1 VLMWLVRRV
10 WPKPEAA
17 PARPRTRR
25 RPRPRFG
32 SVISGRKCGRL
43 LVYFPER
50 IRRTRPAVAMK
61 WHDRTRQ
68 VRQLPELGN
77 PSRGTRPERAT
88 EMRQSKSRH
97 NVSSSTRDGATDSA
111 APSASS
117 THCAGAIRT
126 VHNTPTLRHP
136 AFSRTRTTTR
146 TSTIGRI
153 RPSLQ
158 DGTLSL
164 TYSRQ

>member
-10 WPKPEAA
+10 WPEPEAA
-17 PARPRTRR
+17 PDRPRTRR

-32 SVISGRKCGRL
+32 SVISGLKCGRL
-43 LVYFPER
+43 LVYCPER

-61 WHDRTRQ
+61 WPDRTAQ

-111 APSASS
+111 APSGRTPKTKQPRPKGLGCSLGPFHGHVLS
-117 THCAGAIRT
+117 TFSTPLHT
-126 VHNTPTLRHP
+126 VLPR
-136 AFSRTRTTTR
+136 SVR
-146 TSTIGRI
+146 
-153 RPSLQ
+153 
-158 DGTLSL
+158 
-164 TYSRQ
+164 